1 MATLVCRI
9 PHEEAVELLTY
20 FGHVGL
26 SVAALGPFFEADL
39 PVNGDNING
48 WPLFSERQTFGTIS
62 GFFDQQVRFDQRRP
76 VSSS

>member
-1 MATLVCRI
+1 MRRAT
-9 PHEEAVELLTY
+9 ESLTC
-20 FGHVGL
+20 FALVGL

-62 GFFDQQVRFDQRRP
+62 GFFDQQVRFDERRP
-76 VSSS
+76 VSTPSK